1 MVQDG
6 RICKIQ
12 ESGLHPME
20 LSKDYIRTLPK
31 AELHVH
37 IEGCMT
43 PQRLHELSQTYDSR
57 YRSLAAEILAQQSFQ
72 YEDFNDFL
80 NTYKIACY
88 HLRQPE
94 DYLGLLDDLA
104 EDYRLQHVRYAEIIY
119 TPSIPWKWGRS
130 GEGILAALTDSSRR
144 IEEQQGTIIRWILDC
159 VRQFGPEEAWRTAR
173 LAQKFQSR
181 GVVGIGLGGD
191 ERSLPMSDYR
201 EVFLWAQA
209 NQLFVHVHAGEVGDP
224 DQVWDALKI
233 LGANRIGH
241 GIQSARDPRLME
253 YLREHAIGLD
263 ICLTSNLKTRAWAP
277 LSEHPFH
284 LLYRRGV
291 PTTLNTDDPGLFQTG
306 LTEELVKAVEHFE
319 LSVEDLHRII
329 LQGVRSSFLPH
340 DEKMLLMQKF
350 QGELSA

>member
-1 MVQDG
+1 
-6 RICKIQ
+6 
-12 ESGLHPME
+12 ME
-20 LSKDYIRTLPK
+20 LSREYIRTLPK
-31 AELHVH
+31 VELHIH

-43 PQRLHELSQTYDSR
+43 PQRLYDLSQTYDSR
-57 YRSLAAEILAQQSFQ
+57 YKSFAAEILAKQGFQ

-88 HLRQPE
+88 HLRQSE
-94 DYLGLLDDLA
+94 DYLGLLNDLA
-104 EDYRLQHVRYAEIIY
+104 EDYRLQNVRYAEIIY
-119 TPSIPWKWGRS
+119 TPSIPWKWERS
-130 GEGILAALTDSSRR
+130 GEEILEALTESSRR

-159 VRQFGPEEAWRTAR
+159 VRQFGPEAAWKTAR
-173 LAQKFQSR
+173 LAKEFRSR

-209 NQLFVHVHAGEVGDP
+209 NQLFVHVHAGEVGEP

-277 LSEHPFH
+277 LSDHPFH

-291 PTTLNTDDPGLFQTG
+291 PTTLNTDDPGLFQAA
-306 LTEELVKAVEHFE
+306 LTDELVKAVECFE
-319 LSVEDLHRII
+319 LSAGDLHRII

-340 DEKMLLMQKF
+340 DEKMSLMREF
-350 QGELSA
+350 QDELSA